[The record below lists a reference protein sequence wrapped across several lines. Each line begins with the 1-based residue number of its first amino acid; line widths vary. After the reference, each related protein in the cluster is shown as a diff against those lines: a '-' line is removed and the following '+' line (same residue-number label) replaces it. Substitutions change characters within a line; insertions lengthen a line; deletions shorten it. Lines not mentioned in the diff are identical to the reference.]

1 MTAPSKTAPCADD
14 PAEDL
19 TYILLRL
26 RKFVRKTSPND
37 ARDGLIVDLHG
48 DLAGILA
55 IAEATP
61 ESQGRKKAMHT
72 VGNTVLWMVGP
83 AGFEPATKPL

>member
-1 MTAPSKTAPCADD
+1 MTAPSKIAPFADD

-61 ESQGRKKAMHT
+61 ESRGRKKGHAHRGQHGT
-72 VGNTVLWMVGP
+72 ADGGP
-83 AGFEPATKPL
+83 GRI